1 MELMKAG
8 SIVCSVGHLR
18 GIWLRGHLDFTVRG
32 LTEMDDVD
40 VFEAS
45 EPSQPSSKRRKLLY
59 QELETFEC
67 QANSVREA
75 ARTWALSK
83 NEKVGSFRSPRL
95 IPTMQWETTANCHKH
110 TGCFA
115 ACGRVFRFRGTR
127 LDDKYVLE
135 VAFAQ
140 DHSGEVRAKPA
151 RGRQSATAPPLSVE
165 DRDAVLA
172 AADYLVDQGFKPT
185 PSAVAIRLKADKKD
199 PVPQQALKRTLRW
212 RRQQVGEST
221 SKFLR
226 SQQSFETFAEEYSCP
241 DTEPIAFAYLNVAVF
256 SWVILAVPF
265 FNILQDLHH
274 QGLLEKWSITAD
286 FTFNLEWLGFSILAI
301 RSPVVVFFCWCRN
314 K

>member
-1 MELMKAG
+1 MLG
-8 SIVCSVGHLR
+8 WTYLR

-199 PVPQQALKRTLRW
+199 PVPQQ
-212 RRQQVGEST
+212 
-221 SKFLR
+221 FLR
-226 SQQSFETFAEEYSCP
+226 SQQSFETFAEDYSCP

-265 FNILQDLHH
+265 FNILQDLRD

-286 FTFNLEWLGFSILAI
+286 FTFNLEWLGFSILAV
-301 RSPVVVFFCWCRN
+301 RSPAVVFFCLCRN
-314 K
+314 KYCFLDY